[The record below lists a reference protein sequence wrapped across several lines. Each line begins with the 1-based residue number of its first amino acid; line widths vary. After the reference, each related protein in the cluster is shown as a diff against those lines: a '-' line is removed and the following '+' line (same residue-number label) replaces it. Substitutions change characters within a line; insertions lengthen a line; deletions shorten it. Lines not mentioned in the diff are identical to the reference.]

1 MATAVLALRLLLA
14 GVFLTAGIGKLLD
27 LAGSRQAMRDF
38 GLPDRAATIAG
49 TLLPVV
55 ELTIGVALIF
65 APSARWGAVAALAL
79 LLVFIA
85 GIARAMARGEEPDCH
100 CFGQIHSAPAGPL
113 TLARNVALAACAAVI
128 VVYGSGPAVD
138 AWVNVRSTSELVAV
152 GAAICAVAAV
162 AYAVS
167 LRAELTRLKR
177 NLDMAQAGAAASRP
191 SLPVGA
197 DAPAFA
203 LRDVQGETVSLTAL
217 RERGQPVLLLFM
229 SSDCGPCTAFLP
241 TVRQWQQSL
250 SARLTVAIIT
260 TGTAERN
267 AVFTEHGLERV
278 LLQDEWEVAELYG
291 VQFTPSGVFVT
302 PGGKVASPPG
312 EGQQGIEPLV
322 RLALRDGAGFAMEGS
337 IA

>member
-1 MATAVLALRLLLA
+1 METIVLALQLVLA
-14 GVFLTAGIGKLLD
+14 VVFLTAGVGKLLD

-38 GLPDRAATIAG
+38 GVPDRAATIAG

-65 APSARWGAVAALAL
+65 APSARWGALAALAL
-79 LLVFIA
+79 LLMFIA

-113 TLARNVALAACAAVI
+113 TLARNAALAGCAAVI
-128 VVYGSGPAVD
+128 VAYGSGPAVD
-138 AWVNVRSTSELVAV
+138 AWVNARSTSELVAA

-162 AYAVS
+162 AYALS
-167 LRAELTRLKR
+167 LRVEIARLKR
-177 NLDMAQAGAAASRP
+177 DLNIAQTGAAAAGP
-191 SLPVGA
+191 GLPVGA

-203 LRDVQGETVSLTAL
+203 LRDLQGETVSLTAL
-217 RERGQPVLLLFM
+217 RELGQPVLLIFM
-229 SSDCGPCTAFLP
+229 SPGCGPCAAFLP
-241 TVRQWQQSL
+241 TIQRWQQSL
-250 SARLTVAIIT
+250 SARLTPAIIT
-260 TGTAERN
+260 TGTAEQN
-267 AVFTEHGLERV
+267 AVFTEHGLEHV
-278 LLQDEWEVAELYG
+278 LLQDEREVADLYG
-291 VQFTPSGVFVT
+291 AQYTPSGVFVT